1 MLLHLSTWQE
11 VEAYLQRSPAVII
24 PIGSTEQHGP
34 TGLIGTDFI
43 CAEAIARAVGE
54 NADALVTSTLTLGMA
69 EHHTGFA
76 GTISLKPSTL
86 TLVIHDVVRS
96 LAKHGFKRFFFL
108 NGHGG
113 NIAVLKTAFTEI
125 YNELPDVR
133 CRLGNWWASGEIY
146 KLVKELY
153 GNQEGYHA
161 TPSEIAV
168 TMYLYPDAIKKATLS
183 DSVNKD
189 SRIYSPEEFRKRY
202 PDGRM
207 GSNPALATVEHGQQ
221 LFELS
226 VKELVSQY
234 NDFIAEI

>member
-11 VEAYLQRSPAVII
+11 VETYLQRSQAVII
-24 PIGSTEQHGP
+24 PICSTEQHGP

-43 CAEAIARAVGE
+43 CAEAIAHALGKE
-54 NADALVTSTLTLGMA
+54 AEALVTSTLTLGMA

-86 TLVIHDVVRS
+86 ALVINDVVRS

-133 CRLGNWWASGEIY
+133 CRLGNWWASNEIY

-161 TPSEIAV
+161 TPSEVAV
-168 TMYLYPDAIKKATLS
+168 TMYLYPDSIKNVPLS
-183 DSVNKD
+183 ESVNKD

-207 GSNPALATVEHGQQ
+207 GSNPALATIEHGQQ
-221 LFELS
+221 LFELA

-234 NDFIAEI
+234 KEFLTEV

>member
-11 VEAYLQRSPAVII
+11 VEAYLLRSQAVII

-54 NADALVTSTLTLGMA
+54 ITDALVTSTLTLGMA

-86 TLVIHDVVRS
+86 TLVINDVVRS

-113 NIAVLKTAFTEI
+113 NIAVLKTAFTEV

-133 CRLGNWWASGEIY
+133 CRLGNWWASNEIY
-146 KLVKELY
+146 KLVRELY

-161 TPSEIAV
+161 TPSEVAV
-168 TMYLYPDAIKKATLS
+168 TMYLYPDSIKNATLS
-183 DSVNKD
+183 EAVNKD

-234 NDFIAEI
+234 NDFLAEV

>member
-11 VEAYLQRSPAVII
+11 VEAYLLRSQAVII

-54 NADALVTSTLTLGMA
+54 TTDALVTSTLTLGMA

-86 TLVIHDVVRS
+86 TLVINDVVRS

-113 NIAVLKTAFTEI
+113 NIAVLKTAFTEV

-133 CRLGNWWASGEIY
+133 CRLGNWWASNEIY
-146 KLVKELY
+146 KLVRELY

-161 TPSEIAV
+161 TPSEVAV
-168 TMYLYPDAIKKATLS
+168 TMYLYPDSIKKATLS
-183 DSVNKD
+183 ESVNKD

-234 NDFIAEI
+234 NDFLAEV

>member
-11 VEAYLQRSPAVII
+11 VEAYLLRSQAVII

-54 NADALVTSTLTLGMA
+54 TTDALVTSTLTLGMA

-86 TLVIHDVVRS
+86 TLVINDVVRS

-113 NIAVLKTAFTEI
+113 NIAVLKTAFTEV

-133 CRLGNWWASGEIY
+133 CRLGNWWASNEIY
-146 KLVKELY
+146 KLVRELY

-161 TPSEIAV
+161 TPSEVAV
-168 TMYLYPDAIKKATLS
+168 TMYLYPDSIKKATLS
-183 DSVNKD
+183 ESVNKD

-221 LFELS
+221 LFELA
-226 VKELVSQY
+226 VKELGNQY
-234 NDFIAEI
+234 NDFLAEI

>member
-11 VEAYLQRSPAVII
+11 VETYLQRSQAVII

-43 CAEAIARAVGE
+43 CAEAIAHAVGKE
-54 NADALVTSTLTLGMA
+54 ADALVTSTLALGMA

-86 TLVIHDVVRS
+86 ALVINDVVRS

-133 CRLGNWWASGEIY
+133 CRLGNWWASNEIY

-161 TPSEIAV
+161 TPSEVAV
-168 TMYLYPDAIKKATLS
+168 TMYLYPDSIKNVPLS
-183 DSVNKD
+183 ESVNKD

-207 GSNPALATVEHGQQ
+207 GSNPALATIEHGQQ
-221 LFELS
+221 LFELA

-234 NDFIAEI
+234 KEFLTEV

>member
-11 VEAYLQRSPAVII
+11 VEAYLKRSPAVII

-54 NADALVTSTLTLGMA
+54 KADALVTSTLTLGMA

-86 TLVIHDVVRS
+86 NLVIHDVVRS

-113 NIAVLKTAFTEI
+113 NIAVLKNAFTEI
-125 YNELPDVR
+125 ANELPDTSF
-133 CRLGNWWASGEIY
+133 RLGNWWASNEIY

-168 TMYLYPDAIKKATLS
+168 TMYLYPDSIKNAPLS
-183 DSVNKD
+183 QSVNKD
-189 SRIYSPEEFRKRY
+189 SRIYSPEEFRQRY

-207 GSNPALATVEHGQQ
+207 GSNPALATVEHGKQ
-221 LFELS
+221 LFELA

-234 NDFIAEI
+234 NDFLAEA